1 MVHDSPFAW
10 IQSSA
15 NVFNGTCSQWAI
27 TLIPRWCCK
36 HSAKPQPPTGK
47 VHCTPGCLQCMWCL
61 HIDVCVCAQSARAG
75 RQVAGVQL
83 WEVQARVVCLV
94 IFASS
99 APSSYSWRSL
109 TLLKVPWRR
118 KRLWLRSRW
127 QRWGITGNGKCSCC
141 TRTWTV
147 QPTAFAFACHTRVHV
162 GPELKC
168 AFGPELQC
176 VYQTRTTVCMLVLN

>member
-1 MVHDSPFAW
+1 MTRRFLGFDPQLMYLMALAASEPSLRYRAGVV
-10 IQSSA
+10 
-15 NVFNGTCSQWAI
+15 N
-27 TLIPRWCCK
+27 IPRNHNRPPARCTL
-36 HSAKPQPPTGK
+36 HARVSAMH
-47 VHCTPGCLQCMWCL
+47 VVSAYRC
-61 HIDVCVCAQSARAG
+61 VCVCAQSARAG

-109 TLLKVPWRR
+109 TLLKVPWRW

-141 TRTWTV
+141 TRTWTI
-147 QPTAFAFACHTRVHV
+147 QPTAFACHTRVHV

-176 VYQTRTTVCMLVLN
+176 VYQTRTTVCMLDQN